1 MRKKELDRMIR
12 QNMKRLAAEIEPSH
26 PVIPAFEL
34 DPLPDAFSL
43 DWERQQIRKLKDFC
57 LNSEVNRQLELWT
70 DVIHYRERA
79 FVQDQRDYPFVRARL
94 LRHLDWDHD
103 LTSLYSQKDMA
114 AVWRDCEIRH
124 RAYKL
129 FPDGNFDDKWKEI
142 VRELDEAL
150 TWRQKLIAKRLYKVF
165 PEQNRLYEEACRQL
179 NDITHQLRQD
189 IEKRLKKEYS
199 AAQDAYQAHLD
210 SLPPDQLFAVGYEI
224 AKEGCSRGSSGFHHG
239 SALYLPFGFC
249 GWADYEYTERIKPFK
264 NNQGQLVEA
273 EWGEYVHQTQG
284 VAFRIV
290 KPCFGDRNPLLYY
303 NGERGIRDKGLF
315 VQTVQKYSSGIGDIR
330 IESTGGYHDSDVFF
344 TFRLDAGAI
353 RETVRLNGRDI
364 RTTDAGGH
372 YIFVLPCA
380 GEFNCEL
387 GEIINGKRIPL
398 HYDNFCMK

>member
-43 DWERQQIRKLKDFC
+43 DWERQQIWKLKDFC
-57 LNSEVNRQLELWT
+57 LNSEVNRQQELWT

-79 FVQDQRDYPFVRARL
+79 FVQDQRDHPFVRTRL

-179 NDITHQLRQD
+179 DDISHQLRQD
-189 IEKRLKKEYS
+189 IEKRLEKEYS
-199 AAQDAYQAHLD
+199 AAEDAYQAHLD
-210 SLPPDQLFAVGYEI
+210 ALPLDQLFAVGYEI

-264 NNQGQLVEA
+264 KIRANWWKPNGANMYTRPRALPFGLLSPALATEIRCCTIMANA
-273 EWGEYVHQTQG
+273 E
-284 VAFRIV
+284 
-290 KPCFGDRNPLLYY
+290 
-303 NGERGIRDKGLF
+303 
-315 VQTVQKYSSGIGDIR
+315 
-330 IESTGGYHDSDVFF
+330 
-344 TFRLDAGAI
+344 
-353 RETVRLNGRDI
+353 
-364 RTTDAGGH
+364 
-372 YIFVLPCA
+372 
-380 GEFNCEL
+380 
-387 GEIINGKRIPL
+387 
-398 HYDNFCMK
+398 